1 MRLKDLHTLHVT
13 GLEWH
18 DKINGNHY
26 FGTQIC
32 INLDASHKPQMTLK
46 IPFKMAMTTNTCI
59 SANDLLKGMFPSLF
73 WAKKGWNIYQAAR
86 VYRFKLEAYKI
97 KNCTKKRVK
106 EVCN

>member
-46 IPFKMAMTTNTCI
+46 NTI
-59 SANDLLKGMFPSLF
+59 QNGYDDQYLHPANDLLKGMFPLIL
-73 WAKKGWNIYQAAR
+73 G
-86 VYRFKLEAYKI
+86 
-97 KNCTKKRVK
+97 KKRV
-106 EVCN
+106 EHIPSCTCLQI

>member
-46 IPFKMAMTTNTCI
+46 IPFQNGYDDQYLH
-59 SANDLLKGMFPSLF
+59 SANHLLKKMFPKSF
-73 WAKKGWNIYQAAR
+73 WAKKGWNIYHAAR
-86 VYRFKLEAYKI
+86 VYRFRLEAYKI